1 MSNINFNDIYN
12 IINTIENRSGGKVKI
27 YIYFIVRNNVYNSR
41 NSNLFNE
48 PSFRNSQTIASPSVQ
63 MPYNNTSRINTTFTN
78 QDDISAS
85 QLENTIKKILQEEF
99 LTLILP
105 YQQNT
110 NNQLNI
116 INEKINL
123 INKNNMLLFNSP
135 INDYSQLDITN
146 NNNNNIQSITNDSI
160 IKELQSKLNELSSII
175 ETHSTSIDKLTQSN
189 ISIQNTINECNHTSS
204 SLQTEFSSFQ
214 KQIPLITQTLNK
226 LNINELSSL
235 NFDDIKYI
243 KNIKQNIININE
255 DISSIKATIDKQKN
269 DNNNE
274 KIISNIENIANQIK
288 VFKIK
293 HDKDIQD
300 MKMII
305 EQIKND
311 NTTHKEDVNTQ
322 NILQT
327 IESKL
332 DEFNNRLLSN
342 EDSLYIKYNL
352 FNDEIKKM
360 LNEQQSLHQ
369 QIELLEQRINDVDNI
384 NIRLNTIEINSLNKD
399 KVLSDLEFN
408 VKNIQND
415 IHDIKGEINGLKEID
430 DDNDDEYNDYNGLND
445 FNNKND
451 LLFNDDEQG
460 GFITQT
466 GMLRN
471 EIKNESNQNDTNNQR
486 GMRTNILDLL
496 NDGIEKETDMY
507 QFNKEEN
514 NEKEEDDEHNSF
526 DDDDDFDA

>member
-1 MSNINFNDIYN
+1 M
-12 IINTIENRSGGKVKI
+12 
-27 YIYFIVRNNVYNSR
+27 
-41 NSNLFNE
+41 
-48 PSFRNSQTIASPSVQ
+48 
-63 MPYNNTSRINTTFTN
+63 NTTFTN

-105 YQQNT
+105 YQQST

-123 INKNNMLLFNSP
+123 INKNNMLLFNSS
-135 INDYSQLDITN
+135 INEYSQLDIT
-146 NNNNNIQSITNDSI
+146 NNNNIQSITNDST
-160 IKELQSKLNELSSII
+160 IKELQSKLNELLSII
-175 ETHSTSIDKLTQSN
+175 ETHSISIDKLTQNN
-189 ISIQNTINECNHTSS
+189 ISIQNTVDECNHTLS

-226 LNINELSSL
+226 LDINELSSL

-243 KNIKQNIININE
+243 NNIKQNIDNINE
-255 DISSIKATIDKQKN
+255 DITSIKATIDKQSKEQDN
-269 DNNNE
+269 DNNNNE
-274 KIISNIENIANQIK
+274 KIVSNIEGIANQIK

-305 EQIKND
+305 EQIKKDNSNHNND
-311 NTTHKEDVNTQ
+311 INAQNT
-322 NILQT
+322 LQT

-352 FNDEIKKM
+352 FNDEIKKV

-369 QIELLEQRINDVDNI
+369 QIEILEQRINDVDDI
-384 NIRLNTIEINSLNKD
+384 NIRLNTIEINSFSKD
-399 KVLSDLEFN
+399 KVISDLEFN

-415 IHDIKGEINGLKEID
+415 IHDIKGEINYLKQINDD

-445 FNNKND
+445 FNNNKND
-451 LLFNDDEQG
+451 LLFNDEQG

-471 EIKNESNQNDTNNQR
+471 EIKNESNNNQK

-496 NDGIEKETDMY
+496 NDGLEKETDVY

-514 NEKEEDDEHNSF
+514 NEKEEENNEHNSF

>member
-1 MSNINFNDIYN
+1 
-12 IINTIENRSGGKVKI
+12 
-27 YIYFIVRNNVYNSR
+27 
-41 NSNLFNE
+41 
-48 PSFRNSQTIASPSVQ
+48 

-85 QLENTIKKILQEEF
+85 QLENIIKKILQEEF

-105 YQQNT
+105 YQQST

-123 INKNNMLLFNSP
+123 INKNNMLLFNSS
-135 INDYSQLDITN
+135 INEYSQLDIT
-146 NNNNNIQSITNDSI
+146 NNNNIQSITNDST

-175 ETHSTSIDKLTQSN
+175 ETHSISIDKLTQNN
-189 ISIQNTINECNHTSS
+189 ISIQNTVDECNHTLS

-226 LNINELSSL
+226 LDINELSSL

-243 KNIKQNIININE
+243 NNIKQNIVNINE
-255 DISSIKATIDKQKN
+255 DISSIKATIDKQSKEQDN
-269 DNNNE
+269 DNNNNE
-274 KIISNIENIANQIK
+274 KIVSNIEGIANQIK

-305 EQIKND
+305 EQIKKDNSNHNND
-311 NTTHKEDVNTQ
+311 INAQNT
-322 NILQT
+322 LQT

-352 FNDEIKKM
+352 FNDEIKKV

-369 QIELLEQRINDVDNI
+369 QIEILEQRINDVDDI

-399 KVLSDLEFN
+399 KVIGDLEFN

-430 DDNDDEYNDYNGLND
+430 DDNDEYNDYNGLND
-445 FNNKND
+445 FNNNKND
-451 LLFNDDEQG
+451 LLFNDEQG

-466 GMLRN
+466 GTLRN
-471 EIKNESNQNDTNNQR
+471 EMKNESNNNQR

-496 NDGIEKETDMY
+496 NDGLEKETDVY
-507 QFNKEEN
+507 QFNKEDN
-514 NEKEEDDEHNSF
+514 NEKEEENNEHNSF
-526 DDDDDFDA
+526 DDDDDFDG